1 MVDVAKFF
9 GANETFARQEM
20 FDVLKFEIQLAN
32 FSLPRE
38 QRRNASRLYNP
49 MKIKDLSKYD
59 PYTPW
64 LEYINNILTKDILQV
79 IFFQLFLLSININ
92 VSEPIKIFHCKF

>member
-79 IFFQLFLLSININ
+79 IFASFPSFYKCLF
-92 VSEPIKIFHCKF
+92 SEPIKIFHI

>member
-92 VSEPIKIFHCKF
+92 V

>member
-9 GANETFARQEM
+9 GANETFARSEM
-20 FDVLKFEIQLAN
+20 LNVLKFEIQLAN

-38 QRRNASRLYNP
+38 DRRNASRLYNP
-49 MKIKDLSKYD
+49 MKIKNLSQYD

-64 LEYINNILTKDILQV
+64 LKYINNILTEDILQV
-79 IFFQLFLLSININ
+79 TRYNISLNITMLLSI
-92 VSEPIKIFHCKF
+92 EKQ

>member
-20 FDVLKFEIQLAN
+20 LDVLKFEIQLAN

-49 MKIKDLSKYD
+49 MKIKDLKKYD

-64 LEYINNILTKDILQV
+64 LDYINNILTKDILQV
-79 IFFQLFLLSININ
+79 SSYLILIPLFKN
-92 VSEPIKIFHCKF
+92 

>member
-1 MVDVAKFF
+1 MKKVYLDNAATTELDPEVL
-9 GANETFARQEM
+9 QEM

-79 IFFQLFLLSININ
+79 S
-92 VSEPIKIFHCKF
+92 SFHVLITMV